1 MKIFAYGSNMNLDR
15 LKERVPSAN
24 KLLNV
29 FIKGYTIK
37 CNKISTDGS
46 SKANIIKTSNDDDIV
61 WGVIFDID
69 NSEKS
74 NLDEYEQG
82 YNDSILSFLDSENN
96 PHEAQVYIADES
108 AVNEELLPYDWYKEY
123 IVSGAKENN
132 LPKEYIEKLEAIKF
146 IEDSN
151 IERRDKNLSILKKT
165 ETLKTPKKIDA
176 QSTMLTMNKGSEW
189 RKWNFHVHTKG
200 TNKNDQFTSATMD
213 DFFYTFFKGAY
224 NNQVSAIGVT
234 DYFSI
239 DRYLDAVKY
248 REEIDKKKDSAG
260 KPLFEDEEI
269 KFIKSIFLF
278 PNVELRMLPSTDKG
292 RLINIHCLFNPNYV
306 ADLEND
312 FFSNI
317 ENQDNVKM
325 NRYGII
331 NYGKSLDSSITHE
344 HKQYEKGIDNFV
356 IDLRSLKKL
365 LHTNKKFKENTL
377 LIVSN
382 SNQDGASAIQKHY
395 DLFENEQ
402 GNLDGLRQSIYY
414 VSDGIFSANPKDIK
428 YFVGKRLEGTQGYD
442 EQVYK
447 KEVKEVIEKRGSLK
461 PCIVGCD
468 AHNEEGLFKKFTWVK
483 AELNFEGLRQICL
496 EPEHRVKIDND
507 KPDFKEEKLLIDK
520 VQFIS
525 PNNVFSTVPIYL
537 NPNLNVI
544 IGGKSSG
551 KSILLYAIAKT
562 LSTDETVLKNDDG
575 SFKYDFN
582 EIENGFDFE
591 ITTKGGFNQKLN
603 RDKDENS
610 ILPEIK
616 YIPQSYLVKLA
627 EPELNKKGKSL
638 NKLVRDLIKEDDV
651 SKESYKNFINKVQQN
666 DKLRNAQVD
675 LFFETRKE
683 IEDLENELK
692 TKSKR
697 DVLEHNIKTNSEKV
711 EELNKSTGLDETQVK
726 EYKKLQEQLDNN
738 NAKRQSLG
746 NDLVAINA
754 FNNELI
760 QTLTNLK
767 QKKDSLF
774 ETIQFAEVKEFYQT
788 EYSAIDT
795 LFEKSKAIENLLKTE
810 LKEDGKSHFIN
821 DNLFKDL
828 NDIIKKEKTELS
840 ASIQPY
846 LQDDKVKQAIV
857 ELNKS
862 ITNDKNAI
870 GDIDAINKK
879 IKEKKKNLQ
888 ETKDSILKIYEASYK
903 EYISIIDT
911 LKVRTFELEKD
922 GLKIVGK
929 AQYNFKKLRESIWNV
944 SDGRSASYNHYPIL
958 EKTKKATDKAVYQE
972 IFDQIE
978 KLFEDVISGQ
988 YVLTSKA
995 SVSEVVKL
1003 VLDDHFFDYWEITY
1017 KKDKLGQ
1024 MSTGKASFVILMLII
1039 GLSKSKSPILIDQPE
1054 DNLDNRSITTD
1065 LVNYLRNKKLE
1076 RQIIIVTHNAN
1087 IVVNADAEN
1096 VIVANQKG
1104 QSDESSTSIFK
1115 FDYIN
1120 GAIENSFEKKAG
1132 ETDIL
1137 KSMGIRQ
1144 HIADIV
1150 EGGKEAFIM
1159 REKKYRF
1166 H

>member
-1 MKIFAYGSNMNLDR
+1 
-15 LKERVPSAN
+15 
-24 KLLNV
+24 
-29 FIKGYTIK
+29 
-37 CNKISTDGS
+37 
-46 SKANIIKTSNDDDIV
+46 
-61 WGVIFDID
+61 
-69 NSEKS
+69 
-74 NLDEYEQG
+74 
-82 YNDSILSFLDSENN
+82 
-96 PHEAQVYIADES
+96 
-108 AVNEELLPYDWYKEY
+108 
-123 IVSGAKENN
+123 
-132 LPKEYIEKLEAIKF
+132 
-146 IEDSN
+146 
-151 IERRDKNLSILKKT
+151 
-165 ETLKTPKKIDA
+165 
-176 QSTMLTMNKGSEW
+176 MNKGSEW

-224 NNQVSAIGVT
+224 DNQVFAIGVT

-520 VQFIS
+520 VQFLS
-525 PNNVFSTVPIYL
+525 PGNVFSTAPIYL

-582 EIENGFDFE
+582 EIEDGFDFE

-651 SKESYKNFINKVQQN
+651 SKESYQNFINKVQQN
-666 DKLRNAQVD
+666 DKLRNAQID

-692 TKSKR
+692 IKSNR
-697 DVLEHNIKTNSEKV
+697 DVLEHNIKANSEKV
-711 EELNKSTGLDETQVK
+711 EELNKSTGLTQTQVE
-726 EYKKLQEQLDNN
+726 EYKKLQEELNLN
-738 NAKRQSLG
+738 SAKRQSFG
-746 NDLVAINA
+746 NDLSAITA
-754 FNNELI
+754 FNTELK
-760 QTLTNLK
+760 QVLSNLK
-767 QKKDSLF
+767 QKKDSLLK
-774 ETIQFAEVKEFYQT
+774 TIQLSELKTLYENEYAE
-788 EYSAIDT
+788 IDT
-795 LFEKSKAIENLLKTE
+795 LFEKAKTVE
-810 LKEDGKSHFIN
+810 TSFQTEIKEGIPHFAN
-821 DNLFKDL
+821 DSLFKDL
-828 NDIIKKEKTELS
+828 FNSINKEKQELDDS
-840 ASIQPY
+840 VKPY
-846 LQDDKVKQAIV
+846 LRDDKVKQAIV
-857 ELNKS
+857 DLNKS
-862 ITNDKNAI
+862 IKDDKNAI
-870 GDIDAINKK
+870 ADIDTINKK
-879 IKEKKKNLQ
+879 IQEKKKLLKD
-888 ETKDSILKIYEASYK
+888 TKDNILKIYGESYN
-903 EYISIIDT
+903 EYISIIDN
-911 LKVRTFELEKD
+911 LKTRTHELEKD
-922 GLKIVGK
+922 GLNIVGK
-929 AQYNFKKLRESIWNV
+929 AQYNFKKLRESLWKI
-944 SDGRSASYNHYPIL
+944 SDGRSASYNQYPIL
-958 EKTKKATDKAVYQE
+958 EETKKATDKVVYQE
-972 IFDQIE
+972 IFDQIK

-988 YVLTSKA
+988 YILTSKA
-995 SVSEVVKL
+995 SVSDVVKL

-1104 QSDESSTSIFK
+1104 QNDENSTSIFK

-1120 GAIENSFEKKAG
+1120 GAIENSFEKKAQ